1 MECPFK
7 KQKLDNGVQNGF
19 SNGKQPLD
27 KNKLLEDRLREFQ
40 VLDEVQGSN
49 SESDN
54 GKFKFI
60 FKK

>member
-7 KQKLDNGVQNGF
+7 KQKLDNGVQNCF
-19 SNGKQPLD
+19 SNGKLPLD

>member
-7 KQKLDNGVQNGF
+7 KQKLDNGDQNGF
-19 SNGKQPLD
+19 SDVKTPLD

-54 GKFKFI
+54 GEFKFLN
-60 FKK
+60 F